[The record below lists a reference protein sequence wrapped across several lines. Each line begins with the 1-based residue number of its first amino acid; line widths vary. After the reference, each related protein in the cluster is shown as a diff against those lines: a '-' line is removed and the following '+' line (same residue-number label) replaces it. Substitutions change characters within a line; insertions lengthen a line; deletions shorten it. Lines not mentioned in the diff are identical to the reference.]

1 MILLKTSEE
10 LSVFAHNPEMNQ
22 PNDIGRVNSKIRN
35 FKRFK
40 KLSEPT
46 KAIMDNDILFA
57 SDPNWANDTD
67 GKLWRIEKGKHF
79 HKMQVLS
86 IWNLET

>member
-1 MILLKTSEE
+1 M
-10 LSVFAHNPEMNQ
+10 
-22 PNDIGRVNSKIRN
+22 
-35 FKRFK
+35 
-40 KLSEPT
+40 SEPS

-79 HKMQVLS
+79 HKSLD
-86 IWNLET
+86 IWNLETQIEKMSIRNIKSFENQRFIGNMRLETKNEDWKQ

>member
-1 MILLKTSEE
+1 MKTSEE

-22 PNDIGRVNSKIRN
+22 PNDIGRVNSKIKN
-35 FKRFK
+35 FRFQK
-40 KLSEPT
+40 FSKFQKLSEPA

-79 HKMQVLS
+79 HKV
-86 IWNLET
+86 

>member
-1 MILLKTSEE
+1 MKTSEE

-22 PNDIGRVNSKIRN
+22 PNDIGRVNSKIKN
-35 FKRFK
+35 FRFQKFSKFK

-79 HKMQVLS
+79 HKNLD

>member
-1 MILLKTSEE
+1 M
-10 LSVFAHNPEMNQ
+10 
-22 PNDIGRVNSKIRN
+22 
-35 FKRFK
+35 
-40 KLSEPT
+40 
-46 KAIMDNDILFA
+46 LFA

>member
-1 MILLKTSEE
+1 MKTSEE

-22 PNDIGRVNSKIRN
+22 PNDIGRVNSKIKNFMKN
-35 FKRFK
+35 FKRIQ
-40 KLSEPT
+40 KLSEPS

-79 HKMQVLS
+79 HKSLD